1 MDDAD
6 EDQTAMH
13 RGRTPAGGGTV
24 RGRHRRRAPGDDA
37 DAVADAGLRGAPRGP
52 VVRPLPIVEEIDR
65 RPPRPRRTWRDVPR
79 PPRAAILGTAALAL
93 IAGGTFHLASSG
105 GALDTGAPPT
115 GAPVAQ
121 TSGDPAG
128 AGGNSADDPSAS
140 GADGADAPSAGRV
153 DTGSA
158 DGAASGAAT
167 SAATGEAENR
177 EAGTAGGATASA
189 VVLVHVSGAVVSPGV
204 VELRPGDR
212 VGDAIE
218 AAGGAVPEADLDAVN
233 LARPVQDGEQIRI
246 PLPGEEVEQP
256 TPGPPSGPTT
266 QDGGGSESAGGTDG
280 GGAGGGGGG
289 AGGADGRIDINTA
302 SAAQLEELPGVGPA
316 IAQRIIEHREAE
328 GPFASVDDLEDVP
341 GIGPATLEKMRD
353 RAVV

>member
-1 MDDAD
+1 MA
-6 EDQTAMH
+6 
-13 RGRTPAGGGTV
+13 RGRTPAGGGTARGGPVGGGTV

-105 GALDTGAPPT
+105 GALDTGALPAGT
-115 GAPVAQ
+115 PVAQ
-121 TSGDPAG
+121 SSGGPDG
-128 AGGNSADDPSAS
+128 AGGNGADEPSAS
-140 GADGADAPSAGRV
+140 GADGADTPSSAGGG
-153 DTGSA
+153 TGAA
-158 DGAASGAAT
+158 DGGASSTAD
-167 SAATGEAENR
+167 SAATGEAGNR
-177 EAGTAGGATASA
+177 EAGAAGGATASA

-218 AAGGAVPEADLDAVN
+218 AAGGAEPEADLDAVN

-256 TPGPPSGPTT
+256 TPGPASGPASGPTA
-266 QDGGGSESAGGTDG
+266 QAAGGSESAGGT
-280 GGAGGGGGG
+280 GGGG
-289 AGGADGRIDINTA
+289 AGDADARIDINTA

>member
-1 MDDAD
+1 
-6 EDQTAMH
+6 
-13 RGRTPAGGGTV
+13 
-24 RGRHRRRAPGDDA
+24 
-37 DAVADAGLRGAPRGP
+37 
-52 VVRPLPIVEEIDR
+52 
-65 RPPRPRRTWRDVPR
+65 
-79 PPRAAILGTAALAL
+79 
-93 IAGGTFHLASSG
+93 
-105 GALDTGAPPT
+105 
-115 GAPVAQ
+115 
-121 TSGDPAG
+121 
-128 AGGNSADDPSAS
+128 
-140 GADGADAPSAGRV
+140 
-153 DTGSA
+153 
-158 DGAASGAAT
+158 
-167 SAATGEAENR
+167 
-177 EAGTAGGATASA
+177 
-189 VVLVHVSGAVVSPGV
+189 VSGAVVSPGV

-256 TPGPPSGPTT
+256 TPGPASGPTT

-289 AGGADGRIDINTA
+289 AGGADDRIDINTA

-353 RAVV
+353 RAAV

>member
-1 MDDAD
+1 MA
-6 EDQTAMH
+6 
-13 RGRTPAGGGTV
+13 RGRTPAGGGTARGGPVGGGTV

-65 RPPRPRRTWRDVPR
+65 RPPRPHRTWRDVPR

-105 GALDTGAPPT
+105 GALDTGALPAGT
-115 GAPVAQ
+115 PVAQ
-121 TSGDPAG
+121 SSGGPDG
-128 AGGNSADDPSAS
+128 AGGNGADEPSAS
-140 GADGADAPSAGRV
+140 GADGADTRSSAGGG
-153 DTGSA
+153 TGAA
-158 DGAASGAAT
+158 DGGASSTAD
-167 SAATGEAENR
+167 SAATGEAGNR
-177 EAGTAGGATASA
+177 EAGAAGGATASA

-218 AAGGAVPEADLDAVN
+218 AAGGAEPEADLDAVN

-256 TPGPPSGPTT
+256 TPGPASGPTA
-266 QDGGGSESAGGTDG
+266 QAAGGSESAGGT
-280 GGAGGGGGG
+280 GGGG
-289 AGGADGRIDINTA
+289 AGDADARIDINTA